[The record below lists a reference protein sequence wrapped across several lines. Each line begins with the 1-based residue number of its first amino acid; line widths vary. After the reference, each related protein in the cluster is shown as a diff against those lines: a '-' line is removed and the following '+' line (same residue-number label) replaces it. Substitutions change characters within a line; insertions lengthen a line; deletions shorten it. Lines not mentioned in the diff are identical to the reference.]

1 MAQDVLIRYR
11 DVELTRR
18 ELIVLKHVDLEISTG
33 EFVYLMGRVG
43 SGKSTLLKSMYAE
56 VPLASGSASVLSYDL
71 AALRRRD
78 IPMLRRSMGIV
89 FQDFRLLFDRNVYQ
103 NLSFVLF
110 ATGWKDCKAVDSRI
124 EEVLSQVGM
133 ANKSYKMPH
142 ELSGGEQQRIVI
154 ARSLLNRPK
163 LILADEPTGN
173 LDPETAEQIVG
184 DLRDIS
190 REGTAVIMATHNR
203 AIVDQY
209 PARTL
214 RVENKRIVE
223 EV

>member
-110 ATGWKDCKAVDSRI
+110 ATGWKDRKAVDSRI